1 MSEEKVIL
9 IATHNK
15 GKVAEFEQLLKD
27 FGYRVESLID
37 YPDLPDVIENGS
49 TFEENARLKAEEI
62 AKLTN
67 RLVISDDSGLCVDSL
82 AGQPG
87 VLSARYAGEHGN
99 DALNNAKLLAELGD
113 IPNLSRR
120 AHFHCSMVAAREGY
134 ESLATQGQVFGE
146 IASCPR
152 GEGGFGYDV
161 LFIPDGYDITF
172 AEMPAEDKN
181 ALSHRAKA
189 IMSLME
195 KLPTWEGF
203 LGE

>member
-15 GKVAEFEQLLKD
+15 GKVAEFEQLFKG

-62 AKLTN
+62 AKLTK

-134 ESLATQGQVFGE
+134 ESLATQGQVFGQ

-152 GEGGFGYDV
+152 GEAGFGYDV